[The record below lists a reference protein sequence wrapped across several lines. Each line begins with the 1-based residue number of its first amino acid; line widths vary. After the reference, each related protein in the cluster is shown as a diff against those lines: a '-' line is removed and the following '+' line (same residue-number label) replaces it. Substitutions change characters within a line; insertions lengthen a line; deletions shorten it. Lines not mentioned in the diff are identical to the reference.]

1 MLNRSALLCGR
12 LAFAL
17 VASLALTAAAAAQSV
32 QMFEETPSLEQLRN
46 VLVPE
51 STGGAS
57 RGIVIRRPAEQS
69 PPQNAQDL
77 PRRSEQGARKIEMAP
92 PSAPQPAARDEPADA
107 ATPAL
112 PAAAPSPAPPSV
124 QSVSPP
130 VQPPRPMKP
139 SSAAGRI
146 VGVQINFA
154 INSAAIP
161 EASAPLLD
169 RLALLLQQEE
179 QLTLLV
185 EGHTDALGGDA
196 YNLSLSQR
204 RAQAVMAALEQR
216 GVPRDRLS
224 VLGKGKAEPL
234 FPDPYDWRNRRVQFV
249 RLD

>member
-1 MLNRSALLCGR
+1 MFNRSALLCGR

-17 VASLALTAAAAAQSV
+17 AAPLALTAAATAQSV

-69 PPQNAQDL
+69 PPQKAQDV
-77 PRRSEQGARKIEMAP
+77 PRRSEEGARKIEMAP
-92 PSAPQPAARDEPADA
+92 PSAPQSPARNEPADA

-112 PAAAPSPAPPSV
+112 STAAPPSPSM
-124 QSVSPP
+124 QGASTP

-139 SSAAGRI
+139 SSAAGGI
-146 VGVQINFA
+146 VGVRINFA
-154 INSAAIP
+154 VNSAAIP
-161 EASAPLLD
+161 ESSAPLLD

-185 EGHTDALGGDA
+185 EGHTDAVGGHA

-216 GVPRDRLS
+216 GVPRDRLA
-224 VLGKGKAEPL
+224 VAGKGKAEPL
-234 FPDPYDWRNRRVQFV
+234 FPDPYDGRNRRVQFV